1 MVFNGKSQNP
11 SIAAEIINRALDF
24 TWCVAS
30 ISNPSRKV
38 MKQIRWEKPQMGWYK
53 LNTDGA
59 AGLGVDRTGCG
70 GIIRDE
76 HGQWITGF
84 ARRIGAANSLTAELW
99 GLRDGLQLCC
109 SRNFDSIEVEIDAKG
124 VLDAFLNTDH
134 ANSIVSPILDDC
146 RMLISRFHRISLK
159 HCYREV
165 NRCADKLA
173 RLGANQSLEFIIF
186 QSPSVDILSSLEED
200 AVGMY
205 FSRLC
210 PVTSG
215 F

>member
-1 MVFNGKSQNP
+1 
-11 SIAAEIINRALDF
+11 
-24 TWCVAS
+24 
-30 ISNPSRKV
+30 
-38 MKQIRWEKPQMGWYK
+38 MGWYK

-59 AGLGVDRTGCG
+59 ARPGVDRTSCG
-70 GIIRDE
+70 GIIRNE
-76 HGQWITGF
+76 QGQWITGF

-109 SRNFDSIEVEIDAKG
+109 YRNFDSIEVKIDAKG
-124 VLDAFLNTDH
+124 VLDAFLNPNH

-146 RMLISRFHRISLK
+146 RTLISRFRQISFK

-165 NRCADKLA
+165 NRCANKLA
-173 RLGANQSLEFIIF
+173 RLGASQSLEFIIF
-186 QSPSVDILSSLEED
+186 QSPLVDILSSLEED
-200 AVGMY
+200 AVGLY

-210 PVTSG
+210 PVISS